1 MIDYSKYHIDYYT
14 STPAFEE
21 ALDMK
26 VGLDENIYHW
36 KKMKHFYNG
45 NIILVRDSKLGID
58 YLIQLLENG
67 RELTQVEKEMDKK
80 WAVQKYT
87 ARYKIIAKDDKP
99 SKEKT
104 RYIPKAVKN
113 SILEKYD
120 YKCQGSNKIM
130 GGTLKEELPVFRCDI
145 NFREGEHKPD
155 YDHILEFSVKG
166 GLTVEDNILPLCKGC
181 HAMKTA
187 FSTRD
192 LTNQLAMV
200 EYSPNVIG

>member
-45 NIILVRDSKLGID
+45 NIILVRDCNLGID

-80 WAVQKYT
+80 
-87 ARYKIIAKDDKP
+87 
-99 SKEKT
+99 
-104 RYIPKAVKN
+104 
-113 SILEKYD
+113 
-120 YKCQGSNKIM
+120 
-130 GGTLKEELPVFRCDI
+130 
-145 NFREGEHKPD
+145 
-155 YDHILEFSVKG
+155 
-166 GLTVEDNILPLCKGC
+166 
-181 HAMKTA
+181 
-187 FSTRD
+187 
-192 LTNQLAMV
+192 
-200 EYSPNVIG
+200 

>member
-1 MIDYSKYHIDYYT
+1 VVHIKEKKMIDYSKYHIDYYT

-80 WAVQKYT
+80 
-87 ARYKIIAKDDKP
+87 
-99 SKEKT
+99 
-104 RYIPKAVKN
+104 
-113 SILEKYD
+113 
-120 YKCQGSNKIM
+120 
-130 GGTLKEELPVFRCDI
+130 
-145 NFREGEHKPD
+145 
-155 YDHILEFSVKG
+155 
-166 GLTVEDNILPLCKGC
+166 
-181 HAMKTA
+181 
-187 FSTRD
+187 
-192 LTNQLAMV
+192 
-200 EYSPNVIG
+200 

>member
-80 WAVQKYT
+80 
-87 ARYKIIAKDDKP
+87 
-99 SKEKT
+99 
-104 RYIPKAVKN
+104 
-113 SILEKYD
+113 
-120 YKCQGSNKIM
+120 
-130 GGTLKEELPVFRCDI
+130 
-145 NFREGEHKPD
+145 
-155 YDHILEFSVKG
+155 
-166 GLTVEDNILPLCKGC
+166 
-181 HAMKTA
+181 
-187 FSTRD
+187 
-192 LTNQLAMV
+192 
-200 EYSPNVIG
+200 